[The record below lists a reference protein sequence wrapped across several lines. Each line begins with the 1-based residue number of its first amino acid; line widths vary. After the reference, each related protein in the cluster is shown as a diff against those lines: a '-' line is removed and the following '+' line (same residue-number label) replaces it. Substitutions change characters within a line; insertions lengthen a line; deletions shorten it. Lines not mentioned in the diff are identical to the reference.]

1 MNLSSQLLKPYR
13 ALAENWE
20 LEIEEDLLEY
30 LARLELV
37 GSSSSYLDLNFA
49 QAAMLIQNSALVY
62 GKKVDLL
69 YEFVF
74 KTLEALSL
82 SYSDKPVSSKL
93 SRKSSTTT
101 TEPSL
106 SIEVQNSAFAPL
118 DELVQF
124 SSPISNVTHL
134 ERQCNQQ
141 VGLIKTLFST
151 KLANGEFNISAL
163 SICPESGLL
172 QLEQAVV
179 EEVGLSIQEDSPMM
193 EDYDNDDFGGD
204 FGGDDPFVEAVA
216 LEQQQQQQQ
225 KEEKKPASL
234 DPHLPSNTRKDK
246 PFQRGKVF
254 TLPLPNPPSFLP
266 QERFVMDAE
275 NDEPESVLQ
284 WIGYQPCVNQR
295 GKSKLYFPEF
305 EQLLAMRRK
314 QHKIVIIEEEGEEET
329 YSPPEDYDYAGGDD
343 NGDDYDDD
351 SGDNEK
357 APFAVT
363 ALTEEQDVTMSSED
377 HDAHLVQL
385 STYTEVV
392 RSHVNRFLEDCRNWA
407 QESRL
412 LVRVH
417 HWHLYLEP
425 ILEREAQRPVFDLK
439 HSQTELLES
448 FPKSCSMGRGC
459 SFDLLSSSFHHDYTG
474 QVETWQVC
482 RMFLTTLVLAN
493 AGEVEIQD
501 SGVCPTER
509 AFQLQDSFQ
518 VSKSAI
524 AAPFSSSTATSS
536 ALRKRSNN
544 KRVRLSL
551 MGMEGDLDKENV
563 Y

>member
-1 MNLSSQLLKPYR
+1 MNSSSQLLRPYR

-20 LEIEEDLLEY
+20 VEIEEDLLEY

-49 QAAMLIQNSALVY
+49 QAAMLVQNSALVY

-74 KTLEALSL
+74 RALEALSL
-82 SYSDKPVSSKL
+82 SHDLGSTAKPVSSRI
-93 SRKSSTTT
+93 SRKPTAS

-106 SIEVQNSAFAPL
+106 ATEGQHAAFAPL
-118 DELVQF
+118 DELVSF
-124 SSPISNVTHL
+124 SSPTPPSNATHL
-134 ERQCNQQ
+134 ERQCKEQ

-151 KLANGEFNISAL
+151 KLANGEFNVSAL

-172 QLEQAVV
+172 QLEQTVEEDDNEVV
-179 EEVGLSIQEDSPMM
+179 EAGLSVQEDSPMV
-193 EDYDNDDFGGD
+193 EEYDEGDFGGD
-204 FGGDDPFVEAVA
+204 FGGDDPFVEA
-216 LEQQQQQQQ
+216 EQPPPPPQQ
-225 KEEKKPASL
+225 EEKKPASL
-234 DPHLPSNTRKDK
+234 DPHLPSSTRKDK

-254 TLPLPNPPSFLP
+254 TLPLPHPPSSLLP
-266 QERFVMDAE
+266 QDRFVMDPD

-284 WIGYQPCVNQR
+284 WIGYQPSSSQR
-295 GKSKLYFPEF
+295 AGKSKLCFPEF
-305 EQLLAMRRK
+305 EQLLATRRK
-314 QHKIVIIEEEGEEET
+314 QHKITIPEEEAVET
-329 YSPPEDYDYAGGDD
+329 YSPPDDFDYAGGDD
-343 NGDDYDDD
+343 NHGDDN
-351 SGDNEK
+351 DNEV
-357 APFAVT
+357 PFAVD
-363 ALTEEQDVTMSSED
+363 ALTAEQNVSLITEQAVAMSVEE

-407 QESRL
+407 HESRL

-417 HWHLYLEP
+417 RWHLYLEP

-439 HSQTELLES
+439 HSQTELLKRFDS
-448 FPKSCSMGRGC
+448 GGGGR
-459 SFDLLSSSFHHDYTG
+459 SFDALSSSVHHG
-474 QVETWQVC
+474 QAETWQVC

-493 AGEVEIQD
+493 AGAVEIQD
-501 SGVCPTER
+501 SWVCPTER

-518 VSKSAI
+518 VSHA
-524 AAPFSSSTATSS
+524 SSSSSSS
-536 ALRKRSNN
+536 AVKSKRPSN
-544 KRVRLSL
+544 KRQRVSL
-551 MGMEGDLDKENV
+551 GSEVDKENV